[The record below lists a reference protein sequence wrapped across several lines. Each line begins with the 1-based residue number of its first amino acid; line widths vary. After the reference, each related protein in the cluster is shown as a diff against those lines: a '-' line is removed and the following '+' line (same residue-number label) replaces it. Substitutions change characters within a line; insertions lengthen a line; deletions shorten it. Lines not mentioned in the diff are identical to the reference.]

1 MNKEEL
7 TMNIQESMILFEK
20 AKKYIPGGVNSPV
33 RAFKAVGGIPRFIE
47 RGRGSKMFD
56 VDRNSYI
63 DYICSWGAIILGH
76 AEAGMVSVVKN
87 TIENG
92 TSFGTATAL
101 EVELAET
108 IVDAVPGIEQVRLVS
123 SGTEAVMSA
132 IRLARGYTKRNRIIK
147 FEGCYHGHADSM
159 LIKAGS
165 GAATFGVPDSLGI
178 PADIARH
185 TTVVPYNDFEAVKQ
199 VMDDDIAAIIVE
211 PVCGNMGVVLPQ
223 KGFLEELR
231 KIATQYHSL
240 LIFDEVIT
248 GFRLSYGGAQQVYG
262 VIPDITCLGKIIGGG
277 FPIGAYG
284 GKREIM
290 EYISPIG
297 GIYQA
302 GTLSGNPVAV
312 QAGIVTLKSLNILGV
327 YDVLN
332 THAAKLA
339 NGIQEAANKAD
350 VAITINRAGSMFSV
364 FFTNTAITNYSTAEQ
379 SDSQRYSSF
388 FNNMLNNGIYL
399 PPSRL
404 EAWFIGL
411 AHTSDDIEQTIRVAE
426 KAFLKVKNEK

>member
-1 MNKEEL
+1 
-7 TMNIQESMILFEK
+7 MNIHKSMLLFEK

-47 RGRGSKMFD
+47 RGKGSKIFD

-76 AEAGMVSVVKN
+76 AEAGVISVVKN

-92 TSFGTATAL
+92 TSFGAATAL
-101 EVELAET
+101 EVELAEI

-165 GAATFGVPDSLGI
+165 GAATFGIPDSMGI
-178 PADIARH
+178 PADVAKY
-185 TTVVPYNDFEAVKQ
+185 TTVVPYNNLEAVKQ
-199 VMDDDIAAIIVE
+199 VMDDDVAAIIVE

-223 KGFLEELR
+223 EGFLEELR
-231 KIATQYHSL
+231 KITTQYNSL

-290 EYISPIG
+290 GYISPVG
-297 GIYQA
+297 GVYQA

-312 QAGIVTLKSLNILGV
+312 QAGIVTLKSLSILGV
-327 YDVLN
+327 YDFLE
-332 THAAKLA
+332 THATKLT
-339 NGIQEAANKAD
+339 NGIQEAAKKAG
-350 VAITINRAGSMFSV
+350 VAITINRIGSMFSV
-364 FFTNTAITNYSTAEQ
+364 FFTNTAITNYSTAQQ
-379 SDSQRYSSF
+379 SNSQKYASF
-388 FNNMLNNGIYL
+388 FNHMLDNAIYL

-411 AHTSDDIEQTIRVAE
+411 AHTSVDIEQTIKAAE
-426 KAFLKVKNEK
+426 KAFFLG

>member
-1 MNKEEL
+1 
-7 TMNIQESMILFEK
+7 MNIQASRILFEK

-33 RAFKAVGGIPRFIE
+33 RAFKAVGGTPRFIE
-47 RGRGSKMFD
+47 RGHGSKIFD

-76 AEAGMVSVVKN
+76 AETCVISAVKD
-87 TIENG
+87 TLSNG
-92 TSFGTATAL
+92 TSFGAATAL

-132 IRLARGYTKRNRIIK
+132 IRLARGYTNRNRIIK

-165 GAATFGVPDSLGI
+165 GAATLGMPDSLGI
-178 PADIARH
+178 PADIAKY
-185 TTVVPYNDFEAVKQ
+185 TTVVPYNDIEAVKQ
-199 VMDDDIAAIIVE
+199 VMDTDVAAIIVE

-223 KGFLEELR
+223 KGFLEGLR
-231 KIATQYHSL
+231 EITTQYNSL

-248 GFRLSYGGAQQVYG
+248 GFRLSYGGAQQIYG

-290 EYISPIG
+290 EYISPLG
-297 GIYQA
+297 GVYQA

-312 QAGIVTLKSLNILGV
+312 QAGLVTLKILSAIGV
-327 YDVLN
+327 YDFLDG
-332 THAAKLA
+332 HAVKLV
-339 NGIQEAANKAD
+339 NGIQEAANKAS
-350 VAITINRAGSMFSV
+350 VAITINRIGSMFSV
-364 FFTNTAITNYSTAEQ
+364 FFTNTAVTNYSTAEQ
-379 SDSQRYSSF
+379 SDSQKYASF
-388 FNNMLNNGIYL
+388 FNSMLNNNIYL

-411 AHTSDDIEQTIRVAE
+411 AHTLENIEQTISAAE
-426 KAFLKVKNEK
+426 EAFKKL

>member
-1 MNKEEL
+1 
-7 TMNIQESMILFEK
+7 MNIQESMILFEK

-47 RGRGSKMFD
+47 RGKGSKIFD

-76 AEAGMVSVVKN
+76 AESGVISVVKN
-87 TIENG
+87 AIENG
-92 TSFGTATAL
+92 TSFGAATAL
-101 EVELAET
+101 EVELAEA

-165 GAATFGVPDSLGI
+165 GAATFGTPDSLGI
-178 PADIARH
+178 PADIARY

-199 VMDDDIAAIIVE
+199 VMDTDVAAIIVE

-223 KGFLEELR
+223 EGFLEELR
-231 KIATQYHSL
+231 KITTQYNSL

-297 GIYQA
+297 GVYQA

-312 QAGIVTLKSLNILGV
+312 QAGIVTLKALSAFGV
-327 YDVLN
+327 YDFLN

-339 NGIQEAANKAD
+339 NGIQEAAKKAG
-350 VAITINRAGSMFSV
+350 VAIIINRTCSMFSV
-364 FFTNTAITNYSTAEQ
+364 FFTNTSVTNYSTAQQ
-379 SDSQRYSSF
+379 SDSQKYALF
-388 FNNMLNNGIYL
+388 FNSMLDNAIYL

-411 AHTSDDIEQTIRVAE
+411 AHTLKDIEQTIRAAE
-426 KAFLKVKNEK
+426 KAFLRIL

>member
-1 MNKEEL
+1 
-7 TMNIQESMILFEK
+7 MNIQESRILFEK

-47 RGRGSKMFD
+47 RGKGARIFD
-56 VDRNSYI
+56 ADRNSYL
-63 DYICSWGAIILGH
+63 DYVCSWGAIILGH
-76 AEAGMVSVVKN
+76 AEAGVVSVVKN

-92 TSFGTATAL
+92 TSFGAVTAL

-108 IVDAVPGIEQVRLVS
+108 IVNAVPGIEQVRLVN

-165 GAATFGVPDSLGI
+165 GAATFGIPDSMGI
-178 PADIARH
+178 PADIAKY
-185 TTVVPYNDFEAVKQ
+185 TTVVPYNDLEAVRQ
-199 VMDDDIAAIIVE
+199 VMDDDVAAIIVE

-223 KGFLEELR
+223 KGFLEGLR
-231 KIATQYHSL
+231 EITTQYNSL

-248 GFRLSYGGAQQVYG
+248 GFRLSYGGAQQIFG
-262 VIPDITCLGKIIGGG
+262 IIPDITCLGKIIGGG

-290 EYISPIG
+290 EYISPVG
-297 GIYQA
+297 GVYQA

-312 QAGIVTLKSLNILGV
+312 QAGLVTLKSLNIIGV
-327 YDVLN
+327 YDFME

-339 NGIQEAANKAD
+339 NGIQKVAKKAGI
-350 VAITINRAGSMFSV
+350 AITVNRIGSMFSV
-364 FFTNTAITNYSTAEQ
+364 FFTDTVVTNYSMAQQ
-379 SDSQRYSSF
+379 SDSQRYASF
-388 FNNMLNNGIYL
+388 FNHMLDNAIYL

-411 AHTSDDIEQTIRVAE
+411 AHTSEDIEETIRAAE
-426 KAFLKVKNEK
+426 KAF

>member
-1 MNKEEL
+1 
-7 TMNIQESMILFEK
+7 MNIQESKILFEK

-47 RGRGSKMFD
+47 RGKGSRIFD

-63 DYICSWGAIILGH
+63 DYVCSWGAIILGH
-76 AEAGMVSVVKN
+76 AEAGVVSVVKN
-87 TIENG
+87 ALENG
-92 TSFGTATAL
+92 TSFGATTAL

-108 IVDAVPGIEQVRLVS
+108 IVNAVPGIEQVRLVS

-132 IRLARGYTKRNRIIK
+132 VRLARGYTKRNRIIK

-165 GAATFGVPDSLGI
+165 GAATFGMPDSMGI
-178 PADIARH
+178 PADIAKY
-185 TTVVPYNDFEAVKQ
+185 TTVVPYNDLEAVQ
-199 VMDDDIAAIIVE
+199 QIMDDDVAAIIVE

-223 KGFLEELR
+223 EGFLKGLR
-231 KIATQYHSL
+231 EITAQYNSL

-248 GFRLSYGGAQQVYG
+248 GFRLSYGGAQQVFG

-290 EYISPIG
+290 ECISPLG
-297 GIYQA
+297 GVYQA

-312 QAGIVTLKSLNILGV
+312 QAGLVTLKSLNIPGV
-327 YDVLN
+327 YDFLDI
-332 THAAKLA
+332 HAEKLT
-339 NGIQEAANKAD
+339 NGIQEAAKKAD
-350 VAITINRAGSMFSV
+350 IAITVNRIGSMFTI
-364 FFTNTAITNYSTAEQ
+364 FFTDKAVINYSTAQQ
-379 SDSQRYSSF
+379 SDSQRYASF
-388 FNNMLNNGIYL
+388 FNHMLDNAIYL

-411 AHTSDDIEQTIRVAE
+411 AHTAEDIEQTIEAAE
-426 KAFLKVKNEK
+426 KAFPLSF

>member
-1 MNKEEL
+1 
-7 TMNIQESMILFEK
+7 MNIQESKILFEK

-47 RGRGSKMFD
+47 RGKGSRIFD

-63 DYICSWGAIILGH
+63 DYVCSWGAIILGH
-76 AEAGMVSVVKN
+76 AEAGVVSVVKN
-87 TIENG
+87 TLENG
-92 TSFGTATAL
+92 TSFGATTAL

-108 IVDAVPGIEQVRLVS
+108 IVNAVPGIEQVRLVS

-147 FEGCYHGHADSM
+147 FEGCYHGHEDSM

-165 GAATFGVPDSLGI
+165 GAATFGMPDSMGI
-178 PADIARH
+178 PADIAKY
-185 TTVVPYNDFEAVKQ
+185 TTVVPYNDLEAVQ
-199 VMDDDIAAIIVE
+199 QIMDDDVAAIIVE

-223 KGFLEELR
+223 EGFLKGLR
-231 KIATQYHSL
+231 EITAQYNSL

-248 GFRLSYGGAQQVYG
+248 GFRLSYGGAQQVFG

-290 EYISPIG
+290 ECISPLG
-297 GIYQA
+297 GVYQA

-312 QAGIVTLKSLNILGV
+312 QAGLVTLKSLNIPGV
-327 YDVLN
+327 YDFLDI
-332 THAAKLA
+332 HAEKLT
-339 NGIQEAANKAD
+339 NGIQEAAKKTD
-350 VAITINRAGSMFSV
+350 IAITVNRIGSMFTI
-364 FFTNTAITNYSTAEQ
+364 FFTDKAVINYSTAQQ
-379 SDSQRYSSF
+379 SDSQRYASF
-388 FNNMLNNGIYL
+388 FNHMLDNAIYL

-411 AHTSDDIEQTIRVAE
+411 AHTAEDIEQTIEAAE
-426 KAFLKVKNEK
+426 KAFPLSF